1 MATHWADE
9 IADNIIAAHP
19 NMDEY
24 TIASGASP
32 SGILHMGNLREI
44 LTPFFVVKALRDKGK
59 KVRFIFSLDNYDRL
73 RKVSSDIQ
81 KIDPDFYKNI
91 GKPYTMCKDP
101 FGCHKSYAE
110 HFEQQFLRA
119 LDKLGVQLEV
129 IRQTEQYTRGAY
141 VDGVLKAIQNRKKI
155 YDIQYSFKTQ
165 EADEEGRESYYPIE
179 IYCNQCG
186 KDLTTVTAESQ
197 DGAVLEYECKCGH
210 HDKIDLR
217 KDFCYKLAWKID
229 WPMRWAY
236 EGVVFETGGRDHSS
250 EGGSYQV
257 SSVIA
262 REIYGIEPPLYR
274 MYDFVKLKGQ
284 TKKISSSAGVGDMH
298 PEFMLKIYAPEVI
311 LWLYNR
317 FLPEK
322 EFELALDSDVL
333 RTYHEY
339 DRMYQKYKDGTATD
353 IERRI
358 MEYSLAG
365 KPADFEPV
373 SASLIA
379 SFAPIV
385 NFDIDMLA
393 ELLNK
398 CGEKVTV
405 EQIRDRFE
413 CIKFWMQNY
422 SQESIARLLDKPN
435 TEFVA
440 TMNDEEKEWVRTLV
454 RTMKQQTLDTEQM
467 QTLLYDI
474 PKLNGEQ
481 NKQRQKRFFEIVYSL
496 LLGKTQ
502 GPRLYLFLSAVDKDK
517 LIKLLDI

>member
-1 MATHWADE
+1 MAHWADE
-9 IADNIIAAHP
+9 IAEQIIAKYP
-19 NMDEY
+19 NKKEY

-32 SGILHMGNLREI
+32 SGILHMGNLREV
-44 LTPFFVVKALRDKGK
+44 LTPYFVVKALRDKGK
-59 KVRFIFSLDNYDRL
+59 NVRFIFSLDNYDRL
-73 RKVSSDIQ
+73 RKVSTDIQ
-81 KIDPDFYKNI
+81 TIAPDFYQNI
-91 GKPYTMCKDP
+91 GKPYTMCEDP
-101 FGCHKSYAE
+101 FKCHKTYAE
-110 HFEQQFLRA
+110 HFEQQFLGA
-119 LDKLGVQLEV
+119 LDKLGVKVEV
-129 IRQTEQYTRGAY
+129 IRQTEKYTNGAY
-141 VDGVLKAIQNRKKI
+141 TAGVLAAIKNRKKI

-165 EADEEGRESYYPIE
+165 EADAEGREKYYPIE
-179 IYCNQCG
+179 IYCDKCG
-186 KDLTTVTAESQ
+186 KDLTTVTAERE
-197 DGAVLEYECKCGH
+197 DGAVLEYDCKCGNH
-210 HDKIDLR
+210 GIIDLR
-217 KDFCYKLAWKID
+217 KDFHYKLAWKID

-262 REIYGIEPPLYR
+262 KEIYGIEPPLYR

-353 IERRI
+353 IEKRI

-365 KPADFEPV
+365 RPANYQPV

-385 NFDIDMLA
+385 NFDIDMLIDI
-393 ELLNK
+393 LKK
-398 CGEKVTV
+398 CGEEVTK
-405 EQIRDRFE
+405 EQLLDRFN
-413 CIKFWMQNY
+413 CIKYWMENY
-422 SQESIARLLDKPN
+422 CPDQIVKLLPNKN
-435 TEFVA
+435 TEFVK
-440 TMNDEEKEWVRTLV
+440 TMTEEEISWVKKLV
-454 RTMKQQTLDTEQM
+454 TNMQQNNLDTQQM
-467 QTLLYDI
+467 QTLLYEI
-474 PKLNGEQ
+474 PKIDGQ
-481 NKQRQKRFFEIVYSL
+481 QDKKKKKRFFEVVYNL
-496 LLGKTQ
+496 LLGKNQ
-502 GPRLYLFLSAVDKDK
+502 GPRLYLFLSAVDKNA
-517 LIKLLDI
+517 LINLLNI

>member
-1 MATHWADE
+1 MAHWADE
-9 IADNIIAAHP
+9 VADQIIAAHP
-19 NMDEY
+19 NKEEF

-32 SGILHMGNLREI
+32 SGIMHMGNLREV

-59 KVRFIFSLDNYDRL
+59 KVRFILSLDNYDRL

-81 KIDPDFYKNI
+81 TVAPDFYQNI
-91 GKPYTMCKDP
+91 GKPYAMCEDP

-110 HFEQQFLRA
+110 HFEQQFLNA
-119 LDKLGVQLEV
+119 ISKLGVELEV
-129 IRQTEQYTRGAY
+129 IRQAEQYTKGAY
-141 VDGVLKAIQNRKKI
+141 VDGVIKAIKNRKKI

-165 EADEEGRESYYPIE
+165 EASDEGRESYYPIE
-179 IYCNQCG
+179 IYCSNCG
-186 KDLTTVTAESQ
+186 KDFTTVTSEKE
-197 DGAVLEYECKCGH
+197 DGAVLEYDCKCGH
-210 HDKIDLR
+210 HGTVDLR

-262 REIYGIEPPLYR
+262 REVYGIEPPLYR

-284 TKKISSSAGVGDMH
+284 TKKISSSSGVGDMY

-339 DRMYQKYKDGTATD
+339 DRMYQKFKEGTATD
-353 IERRI
+353 IEKRI
-358 MEYSLAG
+358 MEFSLAG
-365 KPADFEPV
+365 KPSNYVPV

-385 NFDIDMLA
+385 NFDIDMLVD
-393 ELLNK
+393 LLNK
-398 CGEKVTV
+398 CGENVTKI
-405 EQIRDRFE
+405 QLKDRFE
-413 CIKFWMQNY
+413 CIKFWMQKY
-422 SQESIARLLDKPN
+422 CPEAIAKLLEKQN
-435 TEFVA
+435 TQFVS
-440 TMNDEEKEWVRTLV
+440 TMTEEEKQWVRTLV
-454 RTMKQQTLDTEQM
+454 KTMKTQDLDTVAM

-481 NKQRQKRFFEIVYSL
+481 NKQRQKRFFEIVYNL
-496 LLGKTQ
+496 LLGQNQ
-502 GPRLYLFLSAVDKDK
+502 GPRLYLFLSAVDKQS
-517 LIKLLDI
+517 LIRLLDI

>member
-1 MATHWADE
+1 MANHWADE
-9 IADNIIAAHP
+9 VAENIIAKYP
-19 NMDEY
+19 NREEY

-73 RKVSSDIQ
+73 RKVSTDIQ
-81 KIDPDFYKNI
+81 TIAPEFYKNI
-91 GKPYTMCKDP
+91 GKPYTMCEDP

-110 HFEQQFLRA
+110 HFEQQFLCA
-119 LDKLGVQLEV
+119 LDKLGVQLDV
-129 IRQTEQYTRGAY
+129 IRQTQQYTSGAY
-141 VDGVLKAIQNRKKI
+141 VEGVIKAIQNRKKI

-165 EADEEGRESYYPIE
+165 EASEEERENYYPIE
-179 IYCNQCG
+179 IYCSQCG
-186 KDLTTVTAESQ
+186 KDFTTVTKESEN
-197 DGAVLEYECKCGH
+197 GAVLEYECKCGH

-217 KDFCYKLAWKID
+217 KDYHYKLAWKID

-262 REIYGIEPPLYR
+262 REIYGVEPPLYR

-311 LWLYNR
+311 LWMYNR

-339 DRMYQKYKDGTATD
+339 DRMYQKYRDGTATD
-353 IERRI
+353 IEKRI
-358 MEYSLAG
+358 MEFSLAG
-365 KPADFEPV
+365 KPANFVPV
-373 SASLIA
+373 NASLIA

-385 NFDIDMLA
+385 NFDIDMLVD
-393 ELLNK
+393 LLNK
-398 CGEKVTV
+398 CGEKVNKQQV
-405 EQIRDRFE
+405 QDRFE
-413 CIKFWMQNY
+413 CIKFWMQKY
-422 SQESIARLLDKPN
+422 CPDEIAKLLEQPN
-435 TEFVA
+435 TQFVN
-440 TMNDEEKEWVRTLV
+440 TMTEEEKGWVRTLV
-454 RTMKQQTLDTEQM
+454 SEMKEKDLDTTQM
-467 QTLLYDI
+467 QTLLYEI
-474 PKLNGEQ
+474 PKLDGQ
-481 NKQRQKRFFEIVYSL
+481 QDKQRQKRFFEIVYNL
-496 LLGKTQ
+496 LLGKNQ
-502 GPRLYLFLSAVDKDK
+502 GPRMYLFLSAVDKNA
-517 LIKLLDI
+517 LIHLLDI